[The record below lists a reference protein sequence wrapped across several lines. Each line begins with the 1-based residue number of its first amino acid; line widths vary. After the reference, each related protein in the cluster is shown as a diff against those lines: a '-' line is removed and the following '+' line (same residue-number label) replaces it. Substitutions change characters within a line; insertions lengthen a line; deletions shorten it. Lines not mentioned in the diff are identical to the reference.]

1 MPINCKMYLVSA
13 CVERACL
20 SNLIAVLCWLN
31 SAKPTP
37 RPLTLSV
44 PFRSHQLSCWRPLLN
59 VSGRLRGL
67 LLKEPLVSKPTVIS
81 ELSIK
86 NKQERSLKNGA
97 QWRSTR
103 SSITGW
109 TLDEYPG
116 GEKGC
121 LWGNRIIE
129 SFPFYDDLAM
139 IKLQLMKSC
148 SGSPDTSLPP
158 LTVVSWPWSWWLRL
172 RWYCWPGN
180 SSHSIVK
187 SVWSK
192 LGLLYLSST

>member
-59 VSGRLRGL
+59 ESGRLRGL
-67 LLKEPLVSKPTVIS
+67 LLKEPLVSKPSVIS

-109 TLDEYPG
+109 TLDEIPWLWKRLLVG
-116 GEKGC
+116 QPNHRELSILWWSCIDWTSAGEVLLRFAAHLTPPSHC
-121 LWGNRIIE
+121 C
-129 SFPFYDDLAM
+129 
-139 IKLQLMKSC
+139 QLTLELMVA
-148 SGSPDTSLPP
+148 T
-158 LTVVSWPWSWWLRL
+158 
-172 RWYCWPGN
+172 
-180 SSHSIVK
+180 
-187 SVWSK
+187 
-192 LGLLYLSST
+192 